1 MMRRQASVLLLVSMV
16 SATVLPVFAR
26 APGER
31 EPSCAATSIVLPA
44 GARYPNGIAHA
55 ADGTLYVGLVTS
67 GRILSK
73 PPGASGKPSSPAAR
87 RSSLPPR
94 CGWTSRVACSGAIR
108 RTSYPL
114 AGAGRMGCSP
124 WISRPVPCADI

>member
-55 ADGTLYVGLVTS
+55 
-67 GRILSK
+67 
-73 PPGASGKPSSPAAR
+73 
-87 RSSLPPR
+87 
-94 CGWTSRVACSGAIR
+94 
-108 RTSYPL
+108 
-114 AGAGRMGCSP
+114 
-124 WISRPVPCADI
+124 